1 MFLTKFLYICNN
13 NIAGTYQVMKYDK
26 LNIKKEELKVRD
38 KNTIISGARVECLG
52 NRPFFSC
59 VVSCQAFDWE

>member
-1 MFLTKFLYICNN
+1 MKCFFLTKFLYICNN

-38 KNTIISGARVECLG
+38 KNTIISGAR
-52 NRPFFSC
+52 PFFSC

>member
-1 MFLTKFLYICNN
+1 
-13 NIAGTYQVMKYDK
+13 MKYDK

-59 VVSCQAFDWE
+59 VVSCQAFDWEWGGRRPCCDRDQYLVSMLTK